1 MWAVGFQAFKHFL
14 LWAVVSR
21 LLNTFC
27 VLYVGCWFPGFFI
40 ICGLLVS
47 RLSVCYMWAV
57 GFQAFKHFLCII
69 CGLLVSRLLN
79 TFCVLCVGCWFPG
92 F

>member
-1 MWAVGFQAFKHFL
+1 MYYVWAVGFQAFKHFL
-14 LWAVVSR
+14 
-21 LLNTFC
+21 C
-27 VLYVGCWFPGFFI
+27 V

-47 RLSVCYMWAV
+47 MVLNTVCYMWTV

-79 TFCVLCVGCWFPG
+79 TFCVLYVGCWFPG